1 MADQFLRGM
10 GGRFCADG
18 LATLPLKA
26 EWPSGKMMAIDKF
39 NLATN
44 GNTTDAPR
52 CMLYFSAS
60 SSYPARLK
68 FRTIEKQGY
77 QAHTT
82 RDERRPVLKSPPNA
96 LT

>member
-1 MADQFLRGM
+1 LYDQQLRCRYRESPGARR
-10 GGRFCADG
+10 GSNTGIAFWR
-18 LATLPLKA
+18 L
-26 EWPSGKMMAIDKF
+26 IKF